1 MRAGLS
7 KRNAS
12 AKRLAMQCASA
23 LAALGMFSLS
33 YDAAAQYPPQQY
45 PPQQYPPQQYPPQQ
59 QPYPGQQPY
68 GQPAPYGQPG
78 YYPQPTVPR
87 GKARSTDLEIGTL
100 YGTSIAYGV
109 GLGVW
114 IDAEAGLSDPGL
126 ALIPPAILGVAA
138 PVGVYF
144 LDDPEMPRGMPST
157 IAAGMV
163 IGAGEGIGI
172 AGYQF
177 VTADEQ
183 DAWGFKGLARS
194 VSLGATLGA
203 VGGYALAYYE
213 EPSPKTAMFVSSGTV
228 WGTAIGAMFGYGASN
243 ADQDYGQANDKA
255 ALGGLIGFNL
265 GLAATAGLSAVYIPS
280 WESLSWMWAGAG
292 IGAAASL
299 PVFLFYAGDGGPP
312 AKRGLIFTGVAT
324 TLGLAAGAIF
334 SSDPSDFGANEERAT
349 EYASASPSV
358 SIDYVAPFADS
369 GAFGMQVGGQ
379 IF

>member
-1 MRAGLS
+1 M
-7 KRNAS
+7 
-12 AKRLAMQCASA
+12 
-23 LAALGMFSLS
+23 
-33 YDAAAQYPPQQY
+33 
-45 PPQQYPPQQYPPQQ
+45 
-59 QPYPGQQPY
+59 
-68 GQPAPYGQPG
+68 
-78 YYPQPTVPR
+78 PR

-100 YGTSIAYGV
+100 YGTSVAYGV

-114 IDAEAGLSDPGL
+114 FDAETGLDDDPGL

-183 DAWGFKGLARS
+183 DAWGFRGLARS
-194 VSLGATLGA
+194 VSLGATVGA
-203 VGGYALAYYE
+203 IGGYALAYYE
-213 EPSPKTAMFVSSGTV
+213 EPSPKTALFVSSGTV

-243 ADQDYGQANDKA
+243 ADHDYGQANDKA

-265 GLAATAGLSAVYIPS
+265 GLAATAGLSAVYIPT

-312 AKRGLIFTGVAT
+312 AKRGLIFMGTAT

-334 SSDPSDFGANEERAT
+334 SSDPSDFGSNEERAT
-349 EYASASPSV
+349 QYADASPGI
-358 SIDYVAPFADS
+358 SIDYVTPFAEP